1 MEKAGEAKQE
11 VFYVHRYLI
20 LHLLQILHGQNG
32 KTKRKTR
39 LTLRCFIMISLLLAV
54 LLGFTTR
61 LLKTCGKYT
70 ELSKTEHFQ
79 PFFFSI

>member
-11 VFYVHRYLI
+11 VFYVHRYLT
-20 LHLLQILHGQNG
+20 LHLLQILYGLDG

-39 LTLRCFIMISLLLAV
+39 LTLRCFIMISLPLVV

-61 LLKTCGKYT
+61 LLKTCGNYI
-70 ELSKTEHFQ
+70 ELSQTEYFQ
-79 PFFFSI
+79 P